1 VVYFENPSFFGCVE
15 TGGDEIAR
23 LAHQHGALCVVG
35 VDPISLGVLTP
46 PIEYGADIVCGDIQA
61 LGMHMQF
68 GGGQAGFIATRDEER
83 FVMEYPTRLYGL
95 APTSVPGEYGFGEV
109 AFERTSFTKREG
121 GKEWLGTMANLWGIT
136 AGVYLALLGPQGMA
150 EIGQG
155 ILFRAHYA
163 TAELD
168 KIKGVQAPGFQ
179 SPYFKEFVVNFDGT
193 GKTVA
198 EINKALL
205 AQRIFGGQDLSHEFP
220 ELGQSALYCVTEVHT
235 QTDVDTLVGALRKVV
250 EA

>member
-1 VVYFENPSFFGCVE
+1 VYCDNPNYFGCIE
-15 TGGDEIAR
+15 TQGDEVAQ

-61 LGMHMQF
+61 LGMHMQY
-68 GGGQAGFIATRDEER
+68 GGGHAGFIATRDEER
-83 FVMEYPTRLYGL
+83 FVMEYPNRLVGI
-95 APTSVPGEYGFGEV
+95 APTVVPGEYGFGEV
-109 AFERTSFTKREG
+109 AFERTSFIKREG

-150 EIGQG
+150 EIGEG
-155 ILFRAHYA
+155 IMARVQYA
-163 TAELD
+163 MNKLA

-179 SPYFKEFVVNFDGT
+179 SPHFKEFVVNFDGA
-193 GKTVA
+193 GKTVR

-205 AQRIFGGQDLSHEFP
+205 ARGIFGGQDLSQEFP
-220 ELGQSALYCVTEVHT
+220 ELGNSALYCVTEVHT
-235 QTDVDTLVGALRKVV
+235 KADIDMLVGALRKVV